1 MCDRR
6 SDGLSG
12 FIINRRIFSSCA
24 RRSSSCCHRV
34 YVTGTLKTEKKTTKC
49 GQIGSFKTS
58 GPIEPRKFKQGW
70 AFRLFSGA
78 LVSCWELT
86 WKRLWLPR
94 SEILNEVSSTTS
106 HSPAPILIVGGV
118 IGYCKIAE
126 VVQYLRLR
134 ALLPHPS
141 HIYWLKK
148 IWQEFDKNCGVHF
161 PRWQIGDVMMWRPG
175 LSARQP
181 AGISFSARPRVQYAS
196 SAIANSLFPKKPLF
210 ST

>member
-1 MCDRR
+1 M
-6 SDGLSG
+6 
-12 FIINRRIFSSCA
+12 
-24 RRSSSCCHRV
+24 
-34 YVTGTLKTEKKTTKC
+34 
-49 GQIGSFKTS
+49 
-58 GPIEPRKFKQGW
+58 
-70 AFRLFSGA
+70 
-78 LVSCWELT
+78 SCWELT

-141 HIYWLKK
+141 HISWLKK
-148 IWQEFDKNCGVHF
+148 IWQEFHKNCGVHF

-175 LSARQP
+175 LFARQP

-196 SAIANSLFPKKPLF
+196 PAIANSLFPKKTFLF
-210 ST
+210 NLATAWHGKTVHYGSIHSIKDSASLFKVLLIS